1 MRTHRQLHPE
11 RRLALSRRGR
21 GFTLLELGVVLSV
34 IAVLTVS
41 VAAGSSAYLR
51 TAAAER
57 TAKEME
63 GLLQAARDAA
73 SRVVY
78 VDYNGA
84 STVYRF
90 GSRIGPQLSEIAGFV
105 GPPGSP
111 CNVVGSPQDTGPRGA
126 DGRFTGINVRGMMG
140 GPPYEVVAVPQSPYN
155 ETYTV
160 CFNARRIEVQT
171 CVPQDVVDDPVSGRV
186 GEAVF
191 RGMGSTCFTPCKG
204 ATVCRTTSTSLLPA
218 RSLRLQTS
226 YSNRMYGPIP
236 NLNLPQSNLPP

>member
-1 MRTHRQLHPE
+1 M
-11 RRLALSRRGR
+11 R

-41 VAAGSSAYLR
+41 VAAGSSAYLKS
-51 TAAAER
+51 AAAQR

-63 GLLQAARDAA
+63 GMLQAARDAA

-84 STVYRF
+84 NTVYRF
-90 GSRIGPQLSEIAGFV
+90 GSRTGPQLSEIAGFA

-111 CNVVGSPQDTGPRGA
+111 CNVVGSPQDTGPRGP

-140 GPPYEVVAVPQSPYN
+140 GPPFEVVPVPQSPYN
-155 ETYTV
+155 QTYTV

-171 CVPQDVVDDPVSGRV
+171 CIPQEAVDDPATGQV

-191 RGMGSTCFTPCKG
+191 RGMGSTCF
-204 ATVCRTTSTSLLPA
+204 ATCPGGYACRTSSTSLLPA

-226 YSNRMYGPIP
+226 YSNGMYRTMTGLVP
-236 NLNLPQSNLPP
+236 

>member
-1 MRTHRQLHPE
+1 MRTDRHLHPQ
-11 RRLALSRRGR
+11 RRLALTGAGR
-21 GFTLLELGVVLSV
+21 GFTLLELGIVLSV

-41 VAAGSSAYLR
+41 VAAGSSAYLKA
-51 TAAAER
+51 AAAER

-84 STVYRF
+84 NTVYRF
-90 GSRIGPQLSEIAGFV
+90 GSRTGPQLSEIAGFA

-111 CNVVGSPQDTGPRGA
+111 CNVVGSPQDTGPKGA

-140 GPPYEVVAVPQSPYN
+140 GPPYEVVPIPQSPYN
-155 ETYTV
+155 QNYTV

-171 CVPQDVVDDPVSGRV
+171 CVPTEAVDNPATGEV

-191 RGMGSTCFTPCKG
+191 RGMGSTCFTACPG
-204 ATVCRTTSTSLLPA
+204 GTTCRTTSTSLLPA

-226 YSNRMYGPIP
+226 YSNGMYRTMTGLVP
-236 NLNLPQSNLPP
+236 